1 MFYRRKKKQ
10 NNDRQNPSPPQ
21 QTQPS
26 DKVNDQADSEQSEQI
41 VESTDQFLAQV
52 KATLHDSADLMIRK
66 LRQPANIA
74 LIYLSSVADT
84 AVISDQ
90 ILTEVLSADEQQV
103 TPEGLLDLIPVT
115 AAIVTSDFQQ
125 IIDSLLS
132 GWAFLH
138 LEGEQEGVLLFAA
151 KRVGR
156 SFSTA
161 ESENIVVGAQ
171 VAFVESL
178 SDNTALVRRSIK
190 HKSLCMEKMI
200 AGTRTQ
206 SRLNVFYI
214 KDLADEQNVQT
225 VRQRIGDL
233 EIDGV
238 ASSAVLAQLIG
249 DNSLSIFPQ
258 FLLTERPDRVGLALL
273 EGKIVILQDGSS
285 QAIICPAT
293 FWDFLKS
300 PEDHNIRWNI
310 STFIRLLRTFGVIA
324 SMFLTAAYVAALTY
338 HYEVIPVN
346 LLDSLAES
354 RSKVPF
360 PPLSE
365 ALLLEVIIE
374 LLREAGARLP
384 SKVGQTMGIVGGI
397 VIGEAAVQAG
407 FTSNILIMLVAL
419 GALASFTAPSYILGM
434 AVRFL
439 RFPMILLAGL
449 WGGIGIMVGACF
461 LLLHLLRQTSLGNP
475 FLWPLYPFRFT
486 GFRYDSIRMPF
497 QMYAKRS
504 QYTRSADQTRF
515 NKAKAMQR
523 KDIDE

>member
-26 DKVNDQADSEQSEQI
+26 DKVNDQEDAEQSEQI

-190 HKSLCMEKMI
+190 HKSLYMEKMI

-238 ASSAVLAQLIG
+238 AS
-249 DNSLSIFPQ
+249 
-258 FLLTERPDRVGLALL
+258 
-273 EGKIVILQDGSS
+273 
-285 QAIICPAT
+285 
-293 FWDFLKS
+293 
-300 PEDHNIRWNI
+300 
-310 STFIRLLRTFGVIA
+310 
-324 SMFLTAAYVAALTY
+324 
-338 HYEVIPVN
+338 
-346 LLDSLAES
+346 
-354 RSKVPF
+354 
-360 PPLSE
+360 
-365 ALLLEVIIE
+365 
-374 LLREAGARLP
+374 
-384 SKVGQTMGIVGGI
+384 
-397 VIGEAAVQAG
+397 
-407 FTSNILIMLVAL
+407 
-419 GALASFTAPSYILGM
+419 
-434 AVRFL
+434 
-439 RFPMILLAGL
+439 
-449 WGGIGIMVGACF
+449 
-461 LLLHLLRQTSLGNP
+461 
-475 FLWPLYPFRFT
+475 
-486 GFRYDSIRMPF
+486 
-497 QMYAKRS
+497 
-504 QYTRSADQTRF
+504 
-515 NKAKAMQR
+515 
-523 KDIDE
+523 